1 MADTQAIKN
10 PAKKRHS
17 TELSKGALE
26 LLDEIDK
33 ILI

>member
-1 MADTQAIKN
+1 MADTQAIKT
-10 PAKKRHS
+10 PAKKHHS

-26 LLDEIDK
+26 LLDAIGK